1 MTAKKI
7 TNPTQQEFLLDA
19 MTRLGMDRKAFCER
33 ISVPKRTLEKW
44 LASDESVDKRAMP
57 EMAWSYIKEILENSE
72 K

>member
-1 MTAKKI
+1 MTENTKQS
-7 TNPTQQEFLLDA
+7 QQEFLLDA
-19 MTRLGMDRKAFCER
+19 MTRLGIDRKGFCAR

-57 EMAWSYIKEILENSE
+57 DMAWAYIREILENSG